1 MMSERLQK
9 VLARAG
15 IASRR
20 AIETL
25 ISEGKIKV
33 NGRTAV
39 LGERVG
45 PGDRVNVDGQPVS
58 QDKLIQQPCQVL
70 LYHKQVGEV
79 CTRHDPEKRPT
90 IFKNLPKLQ
99 KGSWIA
105 VGRLD
110 INTSGL
116 IMLTTDGELANRL
129 MHPSSEIERE
139 YAVRVFGQV
148 TEEIAQR
155 LLKGVMLE
163 DGLAKFDKIMDSGGE
178 ASNHWYHVTLK
189 EGRNREVRRLWESQ
203 GVSVSRLVRVRYGD
217 IWLER
222 RLRPGKCELL
232 VEKQINLCRQW
243 VGLEPVANQRA
254 IIRRAKESIET
265 KRDPVKL
272 RKAKA
277 RSPKKH
283 TPRARIRRDNK
294 KKKRK

>member
-1 MMSERLQK
+1 MSERIQK

-25 ISEGKIKV
+25 ISDGKIKV

-39 LGERVG
+39 LGDQIG
-45 PGDRVNVDGQPVS
+45 PEDRVQVDGQPVS
-58 QDKLIQQPCQVL
+58 QDKLIQQPCQIL

-90 IFKNLPKLQ
+90 IFKKLPKLK

-148 TEEIAQR
+148 TEEMAQR
-155 LLKGVMLE
+155 LLQGVMLD
-163 DGLAKFDKIMDSGGE
+163 DGLAKFEKIMDSGGE

-203 GVSVSRLVRVRYGD
+203 GIAVSRLVRVRYGD

-222 RLRPGKCELL
+222 SLRPGRCELL
-232 VEKQINLCRQW
+232 DEKQVNLCRKW
-243 VGLEPVANQRA
+243 VGLTPIAEQRA
-254 IIRRAKESIET
+254 IIRRAKEVIET
-265 KRDPVKL
+265 KRNPVKL
-272 RKAKA
+272 RKSKA

-283 TPRARIRRDNK
+283 TPRARIRRENRK
-294 KKKRK
+294 KGRK

>member
-1 MMSERLQK
+1 MSERIQK

-25 ISEGKIKV
+25 ISDGKIKV
-33 NGRTAV
+33 NGRTAA
-39 LGERVG
+39 LGDHIG
-45 PGDRVNVDGQPVS
+45 PEDRVQVDGQPVS
-58 QDKLIQQPCQVL
+58 QDKLIQQPCQIL

-90 IFKNLPKLQ
+90 IFKKLPKLK

-155 LLKGVMLE
+155 LLQGVMLD
-163 DGLAKFDKIMDSGGE
+163 DGLAKFEKIMDSGGE

-203 GVSVSRLVRVRYGD
+203 GIAVSRLVRVRYGD

-222 RLRPGKCELL
+222 SLRPGRCELL
-232 VEKQINLCRQW
+232 DEKKVNLCRKW
-243 VGLEPVANQRA
+243 VGLTAIAEQRA
-254 IIRRAKESIET
+254 IIRRAKEVIET
-265 KRDPVKL
+265 KRNPVKL
-272 RKAKA
+272 RKSKA

-283 TPRARIRRDNK
+283 TPRARIRRDNRK
-294 KKKRK
+294 KSRK

>member
-1 MMSERLQK
+1 MSERIQK

-25 ISEGKIKV
+25 ISDGKIKV
-33 NGRTAV
+33 NGRTAA
-39 LGERVG
+39 L
-45 PGDRVNVDGQPVS
+45 GDRIGPEDRVQVDGQPVS

-90 IFKNLPKLQ
+90 IFKKLPKLK

-155 LLKGVMLE
+155 LLQGVMLD
-163 DGLAKFDKIMDSGGE
+163 DGLAKFEKIMDSGGE

-203 GVSVSRLVRVRYGD
+203 GIAVSRLVRVRYGD

-222 RLRPGKCELL
+222 SLRLGRCELL
-232 VEKQINLCRQW
+232 DEKKVNLCRKW
-243 VGLEPVANQRA
+243 VGLAPIAEQRA

-265 KRDPVKL
+265 KRNPVKL
-272 RKAKA
+272 RKSKA

-283 TPRARIRRDNK
+283 TPRARIRRDSR
-294 KKKRK
+294 KKRR